1 MTHPDPDPHRY
12 SAATLGILKL
22 LARHGG
28 CMRIDPLAREAGLPR
43 DELCETLNTLAERRW
58 LRIIWRRT
66 PHATRPA
73 RLRNVVGV
81 ALTRLGRA
89 RLPVPWVWPPK
100 RLSRRRRHPSAT
112 PA

>member
-1 MTHPDPDPHRY
+1 MSHPDFDPHPY
-12 SAATLGILKL
+12 SGANLAILKL

-28 CMRIDPLAREAGLPR
+28 CMRIDPLLREAGVAR

-66 PHATRPA
+66 PHAIRPA
-73 RLRNVVGV
+73 RLRNVQGV

-89 RLPVPWVWPPK
+89 RLPMPWEWPPPRVSRK
-100 RLSRRRRHPSAT
+100 RRRPRRQHA
-112 PA
+112 